1 MYLRDSL
8 EQPLVLPL
16 PLRSSKQV
24 TVVTMAWQ
32 GQGQCPDKSWL
43 KYLPRVKKK
52 WKIGQ
57 GIRWKTSHTDF
68 RTAAKSRSCG
78 LFYCPLKIM
87 LNSRAYPL
95 NSFWP
100 FGVLCVLF
108 F

>member
-52 WKIGQ
+52 VEDW
-57 GIRWKTSHTDF
+57 
-68 RTAAKSRSCG
+68 SRDKMENITYG
-78 LFYCPLKIM
+78 LQNCCKE
-87 LNSRAYPL
+87 
-95 NSFWP
+95 
-100 FGVLCVLF
+100 
-108 F
+108 